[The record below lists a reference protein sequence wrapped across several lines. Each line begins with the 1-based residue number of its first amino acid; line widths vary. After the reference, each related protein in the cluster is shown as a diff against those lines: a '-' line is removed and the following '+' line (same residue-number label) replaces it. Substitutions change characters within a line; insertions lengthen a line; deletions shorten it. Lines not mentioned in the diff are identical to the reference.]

1 MSKLTPQQYQD
12 KYARRLKAATAD
24 ITQGIANVTVAP
36 TSLAAAKSDK
46 MLANLTASVQSGRWA
61 NALNKVTLQ
70 QWKDQAT
77 NVGVN
82 RIAAGVDAA
91 KQKSI
96 DFATQLLPAVDAAV
110 AKIQGMPDLTV
121 EDNINRMTTY
131 IRQMATFHKT

>member
-1 MSKLTPQQYQD
+1 
-12 KYARRLKAATAD
+12 
-24 ITQGIANVTVAP
+24 
-36 TSLAAAKSDK
+36 